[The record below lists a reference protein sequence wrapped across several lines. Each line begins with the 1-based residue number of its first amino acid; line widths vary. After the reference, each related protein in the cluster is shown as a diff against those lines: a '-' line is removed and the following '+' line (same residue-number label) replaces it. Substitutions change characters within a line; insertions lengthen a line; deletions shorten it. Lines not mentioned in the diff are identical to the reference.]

1 MTIGARYMV
10 FKPFCEYYNQTIRPT
25 PYSGCG
31 KFYYARNRAQPSV
44 DSRTSSPVVVVAS
57 SIMERG
63 ATKDRSEPYTITD
76 PDNYGY
82 ISS

>member
-10 FKPFCEYYNQTIRPT
+10 FKPFCEYYNQTARPT

-44 DSRTSSPVVVVAS
+44 DSRTSSPVVVAS
-57 SIMERG
+57 SIMERR
-63 ATKDRSEPYTITD
+63 ATKNWSEPYAIAE
-76 PDNYGY
+76 PDDY
-82 ISS
+82 ISG